1 MTLGPI
7 NSAGLLSRYSYAQK
21 FGSAAVGAPNA
32 DDAQKNDEAQKAQQ
46 AEFEKKRDEINNHVI
61 AHEQKHLDAAGK
73 YAEGGIHIDYDE
85 NGVAKGG
92 HVNVKMP
99 ALNKDNPEET
109 IEHAKTI
116 QKSATAPDDPSDQ
129 DLKVYAEA
137 SKVLFQAQQLLN
149 KNKSEKAQQ

>member
-7 NSAGLLSRYSYAQK
+7 SSAGSYMQR
-21 FGSAAVGAPNA
+21 FGNAVVSAPST
-32 DDAQKNDEAQKAQQ
+32 DDAKKSDEAQKA
-46 AEFEKKRDEINNHVI
+46 EFEKKKEEINSHVI

-99 ALNKDNPEET
+99 TLNEKNPEET

-149 KNKSEKAQQ
+149 KNRSQEKTQK